1 MKKTT
6 EQFAAELKERH
17 NLTLTSEYLGAA
29 KPVTFTCENGH
40 QNSATATNVLQRGY
54 NCKECKHGRKIES
67 KIEWDDQKI
76 EKLKSL
82 LGTMETTNIAK
93 IFNTTDRAIYNVINK
108 FSLDNS
114 RANLTKFNLLKELKN
129 QNRELI
135 SDYTT
140 ASDLVTIK
148 CSSGHIVEQ
157 TAGNI
162 LYKGTDCPKCFS
174 ALGKSKKESEL
185 QEFIEENYT
194 GSIITGD
201 RSMLK
206 GKELDIVL
214 PDLKLAFEY
223 NGSYWHSSAK
233 VDKYY
238 HVNKTNAVEALGFQL
253 IHVYEYNDFEIVKSR
268 ILQLL
273 GKSSRIYARNTVVKE
288 ISWPKEF
295 LNLNHIQGAGAPTS
309 HNFGL
314 FLNDTLV
321 AVMTFSKPR
330 FTPNYEFELV
340 RYCSKIN
347 TSVVGGA
354 SKLLKYFN
362 PNSVIS
368 YAARDWSTGK
378 LYKQLGF
385 TLSHT
390 TEPGYKYTNHGKVL
404 SRYAC
409 QKHKLPNLLGSV
421 FDENLTEEEN
431 MRLANWLRIYDSG
444 NLVFTKQRVQ

>member
-17 NLTLTSEYLGAA
+17 NLILISEYLGAS
-29 KPVTFTCENGH
+29 KPVTFLCENGH
-40 QNSATATNVLQRGY
+40 ENSASATNVLQRGY

-67 KIEWDDQKI
+67 KINWTQSKVEV
-76 EKLKSL
+76 LKDL
-82 LGTMETTNIAK
+82 LDKHTNILDIAK
-93 IFNTTDRAIYNVINK
+93 LFNTTERSIYNTISK
-108 FSLDNS
+108 FGLDNS
-114 RANLTKFNLLKELKN
+114 KTRTTRSALMQILKD

-135 SDYTT
+135 SDFTI
-140 ASDLVTIK
+140 ANDLVTIK
-148 CSSGHIVEQ
+148 CSMNHIVEQ
-157 TAGNI
+157 TASNI

-174 ALGKSKKESEL
+174 ALGKSKKETEL
-185 QEFIEENYT
+185 QDFIKANYQGNT
-194 GSIITGD
+194 IIGD
-201 RSMLK
+201 RAMLK

-233 VDKYY
+233 VDKNY
-238 HVNKTNAVEALGFQL
+238 HINKTNAVEALGFQL
-253 IHVYEYNDFEIVKSR
+253 IHVYEYNDFNIVKSR

-273 GKSSRIYARNTVVKE
+273 GKSEKIYARKTIVKE
-288 ISWPKEF
+288 ISWPKDF
-295 LNLNHIQGAGAPTS
+295 LNENHIQGAGAPTS

-314 FLNDTLV
+314 FYKDNLV
-321 AVMTFSKPR
+321 AVMTFAKPR
-330 FTPNYEFELV
+330 FSSNQEFELV
-340 RYCSKIN
+340 RYCSKLN
-347 TSVVGGA
+347 TTVIGGA
-354 SKLLKYFN
+354 SKLLKFFD
-362 PNSVIS
+362 PPSVIS
-368 YAARDWSTGK
+368 YAARDWSTGN

-390 TEPGYKYTNHGKVL
+390 TEPGYRYANHGNTL

-431 MRLANWLRIYDSG
+431 MRKANWLRIYDSG
-444 NLVFTKQRVQ
+444 NLVFTK

>member
-6 EQFAAELKERH
+6 EQFAQELKERH

-29 KPVTFTCENGH
+29 KSVTFTCENGH

-67 KIEWDDQKI
+67 KIDWDNLKI

-82 LGTMETTNIAK
+82 LGTMETPNIAK

-108 FSLDNS
+108 FGLDNS
-114 RANLTKFNLLKELKN
+114 KTNLAEFNLLKELKK
-129 QNRELI
+129 QNRELV
-135 SDYTT
+135 SDYTG
-140 ASDLVTIK
+140 ASNLVTIK
-148 CSSGHIVEQ
+148 CSMGHVVEQ
-157 TAGNI
+157 TASNI

-174 ALGKSKKESEL
+174 ALGKSKKESDL
-185 QEFIEENYT
+185 QDFIKNNYA
-194 GSIITGD
+194 GNIITGD
-201 RSMLK
+201 RSMLN

-253 IHVYEYNDFEIVKSR
+253 IHIYEYNDFEIVKSR

-273 GKSSRIYARNTVVKE
+273 GKSNRVYARNTAVKE

-314 FLNDTLV
+314 FLNDTMV

-330 FTPNYEFELV
+330 FTSNYEFELV

-347 TSVVGGA
+347 TSIVGGA

-362 PNSVIS
+362 PCSVIS

-390 TEPGYKYTNHGKVL
+390 TEPGYRYTNHGKTL

-409 QKHKLPNLLGSV
+409 QKHKLPNLLGNV

-444 NLVFTKQRVQ
+444 NLVFTKK